1 MLDNQPGQM
10 LDITGSEFVQIQIRN
25 DGKVIWVH
33 TLEGMTVLRVC
44 QIERLEIRDDRST
57 GED

>member
-1 MLDNQPGQM
+1 MPGQM
-10 LDITGSEFVQIQIRN
+10 LDITGSEFVHIQIRN

-33 TLEGMTVLRVC
+33 TLEGMTILRVC